1 MSIKAIVTDI
11 EGTITSLSFVKEVLF
26 PYSKKQMGAFVKSQH
41 QTNLIVKQLI
51 QNVFIEAGI
60 EGSFK
65 CSEEQTPE
73 KAVQI
78 LNRWSEEDKKVTPLK
93 ALQGLIWEEGY
104 LNGDYKGHL
113 YPDAYK
119 KLKELKE
126 KGLPLYVYS
135 SGSVKAQEL
144 LFQYSDYG
152 DIRDFFSGF
161 FDTQI
166 GSKKETLSYRQIA
179 KKIGLSPDEILFISD
194 VEEELDAAAKAGF
207 QTTYILREEDY
218 PNSHKKESSHPI
230 QPNLQ
235 KIGP

>member
-1 MSIKAIVTDI
+1 MAIKAILTDI

-26 PYSKKQMGAFVKSQH
+26 PYSKKQMGGFVKSQH

-51 QNVFIEAGI
+51 QNVFSEACI

-65 CSEEQTPE
+65 CTEEQTPK

-78 LNRWSEEDKKVTPLK
+78 LTQWIEEDKKITPLK

-104 LNGDYKGHL
+104 LKGDYKGHL
-113 YPDAYK
+113 YPDAYE

-126 KGLPLYVYS
+126 KGLSLYVYS

-161 FDTQI
+161 F
-166 GSKKETLSYRQIA
+166 KKETLSYSQIA
-179 KKIGLSPDEILFISD
+179 KKIELSPDEILFISD